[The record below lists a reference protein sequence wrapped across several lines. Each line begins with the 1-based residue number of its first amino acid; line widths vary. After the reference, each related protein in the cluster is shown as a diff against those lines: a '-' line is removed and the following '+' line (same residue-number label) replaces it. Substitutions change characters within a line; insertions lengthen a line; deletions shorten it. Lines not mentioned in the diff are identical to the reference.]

1 MSKKLKSLQNIQV
14 HAKMLQEENLDL
26 QSQLKITQGELNK
39 RLQQEEKKTTIQ
51 AEDVVRTYK
60 RM

>member
-14 HAKMLQEENLDL
+14 RAKMLQEENLDL
-26 QSQLKITQGELNK
+26 QSQLKIAQGELNK
-39 RLQQEEKKTTIQ
+39 RLQQEEKKIAIQ
-51 AEDVVRTYK
+51 TEDVVRTYK